1 MLIPSLRKQN
11 PPSPE
16 PVPSFGPGRELK
28 FRDLDRLLETYL
40 SKREISTIYR
50 AYIFGYQ
57 AHAGQRR
64 ASGESYISHPV
75 EVARILAGMH
85 MDAQTIAAAILHDLI
100 EDTPTAKEQL
110 ARGFG
115 REVAELVDG
124 VSKLNKVSF
133 SDKAEMQ
140 SESFR
145 KMMMAMTRDIR
156 VILIKLA
163 DRLHNMRTLGV
174 MRGEK
179 QRRIAAETL
188 DIYAPIAG
196 RLGMHSFKQELEDLS
211 FKALYPKRY
220 QALADAVRSSRGNRK
235 GILKKIETAIRKR
248 LRQDGLSGRISSREK
263 HLYGIYHKMKTKHL
277 SFHEV
282 FDVYAF
288 RIVVGKV
295 DTCYRVLG
303 ALHSLY
309 PPIPGRFK
317 DYIAIP
323 KSNGYQSLHTTLA
336 SPYGVPIEVQIRTDE
351 MDQMADAGIAA
362 HWLYKSGKAQKQSSK
377 WITGLLDLQKQAG
390 NTKEFLENVKVDLFP
405 AEVYVFTP
413 HGEII
418 VLPRGATPV
427 DFAYAVHTDV
437 GNTCIAARVDRQ
449 YVPLQTE
456 LRNGNTIEIITD
468 KRAAPSPAWLNFVA
482 TAKARSSIRHY
493 LKHMQGRQARKLG
506 KNLLDKALR
515 EYNLRL
521 KTLPGER
528 MEHLLDELQLNS
540 EDELYEDVGLG
551 NRMAPL
557 VARQLAPLI
566 TDSEEGEAVGPSN
579 RGVRPIGIKSND
591 NIVLHL
597 AKCCRPIPGDR
608 IQGIATAGRGIVVHR
623 PDCANISAFRK
634 KPEHLIDVQ
643 WDPESDN
650 LFQVRI
656 RVDTVNRR
664 GVLATLAASIADSDS
679 NIDHVDMDDRDGKTS
694 SLYFLISVRDTRHLE
709 DVLHRIR
716 NSEFVL
722 YAARIDG

>member
-11 PPSPE
+11 QPNAE

-85 MDAQTIAAAILHDLI
+85 MDAETITAAILHDVI

-110 ARGFG
+110 AKGFG
-115 REVAELVDG
+115 KNVAEMVDG
-124 VSKLNKVSF
+124 VSKLSKVSF

-140 SESFR
+140 AESFR

-163 DRLHNMRTLGV
+163 DRLHNMRTLGA
-174 MRGEK
+174 MRGDK
-179 QRRIAAETL
+179 QRRIATETL
-188 DIYAPIAG
+188 EIYAPIAG
-196 RLGMHSFKQELEDLS
+196 RLGMHSFKHELEDLS
-211 FKALYPKRY
+211 FKVIYPKRY
-220 QALADAVRSSRGNRK
+220 KAIEDQIKKSRGNRK
-235 GILKKIETAIRKR
+235 GILKKIENGIHKR
-248 LRQDGLSGRISSREK
+248 LRQDGLSGKITSREK
-263 HLYGIYHKMKTKHL
+263 HLYGIYRKMKDKSL

-362 HWLYKSGKAQKQSSK
+362 HWLYKTGKAQQQTSK
-377 WITGLLDLQKQAG
+377 WITGLLDLQKKAG
-390 NTKEFLENVKVDLFP
+390 NTKEFLESVKVDLFP

-413 HGEII
+413 HGKII
-418 VLPRGATPV
+418 VLPRGSTPV
-427 DFAYAVHTDV
+427 DFAYAVHTDI
-437 GNTCIAARVDRQ
+437 GNTCVAAKINRQ
-449 YVPLQTE
+449 FVPLQTQ

-468 KRAAPSPAWLNFVA
+468 KNAVPSPAWLNFIA
-482 TAKARSSIRHY
+482 TAKARYSIRHH
-493 LKHMQGRQARKLG
+493 LKQLQRRKARKLG
-506 KNLLDKALR
+506 KDLLNKALK
-515 EYNLRL
+515 EYDLSW
-521 KTLPGER
+521 KTLPEER
-528 MEHLLDELQLNS
+528 LQSLLDELQLNS
-540 EDELYEDVGLG
+540 EQELFEDVGLG

-566 TDSEEGEAVGPSN
+566 TDDEGETVGPRN
-579 RGVRPIGIKSND
+579 RGVRPIGIKSNES
-591 NIVLHL
+591 IVLHL

-608 IQGIATAGRGIVVHR
+608 IQGIATAGRGIVIHR
-623 PDCANISAFRK
+623 PDCQNISAFRN

-650 LFQVRI
+650 LFQVKI
-656 RVDTVNRR
+656 RVDTINRR
-664 GVLATLAASIADSDS
+664 GVLATLAASIAESDS
-679 NIDHVDMDDRDGKTS
+679 NIDHVDMDDRDGNTS
-694 SLYFLISVRDTRHLE
+694 SLYFLISVNDTRHLD
-709 DVLHRIR
+709 DVLHKIR
-716 NSEFVL
+716 NVEFVL
-722 YAARIDG
+722 YASRVDG